1 MGLFFRSKTMTQNLT
16 TLTRLE
22 ATTLQSFISQVDTW
36 QYTHGD
42 KADSVEITYY
52 PEDDGFE
59 VANNEPNN
67 GILKRNRTTA
77 FRAEILAWATGQLN
91 QLKGWNN
98 DKTVT
103 AFTCVYKNGEFG
115 VACEVADKVSQSDS
129 TSDDTPTNA
138 EPVNDPISNEQ
149 DSTDAQS

>member
-1 MGLFFRSKTMTQNLT
+1 MPLIIKGFFLRSTHMSEQTLT
-16 TLTRLE
+16 TLNRTE
-22 ATTLQSFISQVDTW
+22 ANVLQSFIYQVDAW
-36 QYTHGD
+36 RNAHGE
-42 KADSVEITYY
+42 KAETVEIVYY

-59 VANNEPNN
+59 VSNNEPNN

-103 AFTCVYKNGEFG
+103 AFTCVYKNDEFG
-115 VACEVADKVSQSDS
+115 VAVSVQDKTVQAFESETGSHAYESESGSGSLGD
-129 TSDDTPTNA
+129 
-138 EPVNDPISNEQ
+138 
-149 DSTDAQS
+149 

>member
-1 MGLFFRSKTMTQNLT
+1 MRLFFRSKTMTQNLT

-36 QYTHGD
+36 QYTHGE
-42 KADSVEITYY
+42 KANTVEIVYY

-59 VANNEPNN
+59 VGNNEPNN

-77 FRAEILAWATGQLN
+77 FRAEILAWATGQLKN
-91 QLKGWNN
+91 LQGWNN

-103 AFTCVYKNGEFG
+103 AFTCVYKNDEFG
-115 VACEVADKVSQSDS
+115 MTVDVKPATPQTSQPSDAGS
-129 TSDDTPTNA
+129 EQTDTLTSDDK
-138 EPVNDPISNEQ
+138 
-149 DSTDAQS
+149 TDN

>member
-1 MGLFFRSKTMTQNLT
+1 MSENLT

-22 ATTLQSFISQVDTW
+22 ATTLQSFIGQVDTW

-59 VANNEPNN
+59 VGNNEPNN

-77 FRAEILAWATGQLN
+77 FRAEILAWATS
-91 QLKGWNN
+91 QLKNLQGWDNT
-98 DKTVT
+98 KTVT

-115 VACEVADKVSQSDS
+115 VAVEVTDKTAQATENVSDEVVGE
-129 TSDDTPTNA
+129 A
-138 EPVNDPISNEQ
+138 
-149 DSTDAQS
+149 

>member
-1 MGLFFRSKTMTQNLT
+1 MTQNLT

-36 QYTHGD
+36 QYTHGE
-42 KADSVEITYY
+42 KANTVEIVYY

-59 VANNEPNN
+59 VGNNEPNN

-77 FRAEILAWATGQLN
+77 FRAEILAWATGQLKN
-91 QLKGWNN
+91 LQGWNN

-103 AFTCVYKNGEFG
+103 AFTCVYKNDEFG
-115 VACEVADKVSQSDS
+115 MTVDVKPTTPQTSQPSDAGS
-129 TSDDTPTNA
+129 EQTDTLASDDK
-138 EPVNDPISNEQ
+138 
-149 DSTDAQS
+149 TDN

>member
-1 MGLFFRSKTMTQNLT
+1 MTQNLT

-77 FRAEILAWATGQLN
+77 FRAEILTWATNQLN
-91 QLKGWNN
+91 QLKGWSN

-103 AFTCVYKNGEFG
+103 TFTCVYKKSEFG
-115 VACEVADKVSQSDS
+115 VAVEVTDKATQTTENVSDE
-129 TSDDTPTNA
+129 A
-138 EPVNDPISNEQ
+138 VGE
-149 DSTDAQS
+149 A

>member
-1 MGLFFRSKTMTQNLT
+1 MTEQTQPLT
-16 TLTRLE
+16 TLSRLE
-22 ATTLQSFISQVDTW
+22 ATTLHSFIYQVDTW
-36 QYTHGD
+36 QSQHAD
-42 KADSVEITYY
+42 KANIVEIVYY

-77 FRAEILAWATGQLN
+77 FRAEILAWATTQLN

-115 VACEVADKVSQSDS
+115 VAVEVVSTASLGS
-129 TSDDTPTNA
+129 ETEPTEQA
-138 EPVNDPISNEQ
+138 E
-149 DSTDAQS
+149 

>member
-1 MGLFFRSKTMTQNLT
+1 MTQNLT

-22 ATTLQSFISQVDTW
+22 ATTLQSFISQMDTW

-77 FRAEILAWATGQLN
+77 FRAEILAWATNQLN
-91 QLKGWNN
+91 QLKGWSN

-103 AFTCVYKNGEFG
+103 TFTCVYKNGEFG
-115 VACEVADKVSQSDS
+115 VAVEVTNKAAQTTENVSDKAVGE
-129 TSDDTPTNA
+129 A
-138 EPVNDPISNEQ
+138 
-149 DSTDAQS
+149 

>member
-1 MGLFFRSKTMTQNLT
+1 MSENLT

-22 ATTLQSFISQVDTW
+22 ATTLQSFISQVDAW
-36 QYTHGD
+36 QYTHGE

-59 VANNEPNN
+59 VANNEPSN

-77 FRAEILAWATGQLN
+77 FRAEILAWATNQLN

-103 AFTCVYKNGEFG
+103 AFTCVYKNSEFG
-115 VACEVADKVSQSDS
+115 VAVEVTDKTAQAAENVSDEVVGE
-129 TSDDTPTNA
+129 A
-138 EPVNDPISNEQ
+138 
-149 DSTDAQS
+149 